1 MEQGKN
7 VRLIYNGRILQ
18 GDDNSLEFLGINDG
32 CVIHA
37 QISEHQNISDTS
49 NQLQHDLE
57 LGFLLLPSIIFALI
71 LGWIAVLSFDDI
83 FSAFSIITLTFLTI
97 LFVVITYVA

>member
-1 MEQGKN
+1 M
-7 VRLIYNGRILQ
+7 RLIYNGRILQ
-18 GDDNSLEFLGINDG
+18 GDGNSLEFLGINDG

-37 QISEHQNISDTS
+37 QISEHQNTSDTS
-49 NQLQHDLE
+49 NQLTQHDLE
-57 LGFLLLPSIIFALI
+57 LGFLLLPSMIFALI